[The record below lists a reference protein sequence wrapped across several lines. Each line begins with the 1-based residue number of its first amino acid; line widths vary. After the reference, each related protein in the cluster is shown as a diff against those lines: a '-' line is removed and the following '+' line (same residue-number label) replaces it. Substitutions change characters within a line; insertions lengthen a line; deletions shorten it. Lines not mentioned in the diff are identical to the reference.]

1 MNRAGVIKPASPH
14 PPKPHSLAPPMWVIA
29 ATVGSSI
36 MGITLLTPALPLVQ
50 GDLGASSAA
59 VQLLLTVYLA
69 AIAIGQLIY
78 GTLSDRYGR
87 RPILLFG
94 AFLYGVGG
102 AFGTVADTIEL
113 LTTYRIVQGLGAA
126 ACLSMGRAMVND
138 CFERAVA
145 AKHMATI
152 QIMQALVPVLSLAF
166 GGVLAQYAGW
176 QGAMSMTSL
185 AGFIV
190 FLLAIFK
197 TRETNQERATTID
210 LKSITEA
217 YATVLGNP
225 VFLSFALASGLQVGM
240 FFAMNGFMPYQYER
254 HGLTPL
260 EFGFWFS
267 LTSVFYL
274 FGNTAN
280 RLYFVSRGIERA
292 AMIGCSLSL
301 LSVIALFITQLIGM
315 THPLSLAL
323 PCCLF
328 GFSNGIVIANSTIGA
343 ISAAGSNAGTG
354 TGITGAWQMAAGGI
368 FGSIIVSLGGAQN
381 FLIGA
386 TGMIIMS
393 LGSVLS
399 IAVVYRIRKTLS
411 G

>member
-1 MNRAGVIKPASPH
+1 
-14 PPKPHSLAPPMWVIA
+14 
-29 ATVGSSI
+29 
-36 MGITLLTPALPLVQ
+36 
-50 GDLGASSAA
+50 
-59 VQLLLTVYLA
+59 
-69 AIAIGQLIY
+69 
-78 GTLSDRYGR
+78 
-87 RPILLFG
+87 
-94 AFLYGVGG
+94 
-102 AFGTVADTIEL
+102 
-113 LTTYRIVQGLGAA
+113 
-126 ACLSMGRAMVND
+126 
-138 CFERAVA
+138 
-145 AKHMATI
+145 
-152 QIMQALVPVLSLAF
+152 
-166 GGVLAQYAGW
+166 
-176 QGAMSMTSL
+176 
-185 AGFIV
+185 
-190 FLLAIFK
+190 
-197 TRETNQERATTID
+197 
-210 LKSITEA
+210 
-217 YATVLGNP
+217 
-225 VFLSFALASGLQVGM
+225 
-240 FFAMNGFMPYQYER
+240 MNGFMPYQYER

-274 FGNTAN
+274 SGNTAN

-292 AMIGCSLSL
+292 AMIGCCLSL
-301 LSVIALFITQLIGM
+301 LSVIALFFTQLIGM
-315 THPLSLAL
+315 THPLSLAP

-399 IAVVYRIRKTLS
+399 IAVVYRIRKTLN

>member
-1 MNRAGVIKPASPH
+1 MNRAGVHEAAPPQSPNSH
-14 PPKPHSLAPPMWVIA
+14 TLAPPMWVIA
-29 ATVGSSI
+29 ATVGSSV

-69 AIAIGQLIY
+69 ALAIGQLIY

-102 AFGTVADTIEL
+102 ALGTIADSIEL
-113 LTTYRIVQGLGAA
+113 LTAYRIVQGLGAA

-138 CFERAVA
+138 CFERAIA
-145 AKHMATI
+145 AKHMATV

-176 QGAMSMTSL
+176 QGAMSVTSL
-185 AGFIV
+185 AGFMV

-197 TRETNQERATTID
+197 TRETNQQPATTID
-210 LKSITEA
+210 LKSIIKA
-217 YATVLGNP
+217 YTTVLGNP
-225 VFLSFALASGLQVGM
+225 VFLSFALTSGLQVGM

-254 HGLTPL
+254 HGLTPMQ
-260 EFGFWFS
+260 FGFWFS

-274 FGNTAN
+274 IGNTAN

-292 AMIGCSLSL
+292 AMIGCGLSL
-301 LSVIALFITQLIGM
+301 LAVIALFTTQLVGM

-343 ISAAGSNAGTG
+343 ISAAGPNAGTG
-354 TGITGAWQMAAGGI
+354 TGLAGAWQMAAGGL
-368 FGSIIVSLGGAQN
+368 FGSIIVGLGGAQN

-386 TGMIIMS
+386 TGMVLMS
-393 LGSVLS
+393 IASVFS
-399 IAVVYRIRKTLS
+399 IAVVFRMRNSLN